1 MLDGGC
7 MIHFD
12 IPDGTDEVALE
23 AFLASLNKSARA
35 GVRRMIIAGASE
47 ADITAYVMSFDQQ
60 LEQEEAAIYEE
71 DEAMQE
77 PGG

>member
-1 MLDGGC
+1 

-35 GVRRMIIAGASE
+35 GARRMIIDGASE
-47 ADITAYVMSFDQQ
+47 ADITAYVMGFDQQ
-60 LEQEEAAIYEE
+60 LEQEEEAIYEE
-71 DEAMQE
+71 DEARQE